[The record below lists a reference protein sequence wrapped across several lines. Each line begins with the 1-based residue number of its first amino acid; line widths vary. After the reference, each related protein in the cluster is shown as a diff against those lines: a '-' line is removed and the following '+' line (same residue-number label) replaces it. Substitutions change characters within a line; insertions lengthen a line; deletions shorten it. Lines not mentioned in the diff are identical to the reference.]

1 MSGTI
6 VRRGVAL
13 AALLLAAAGLVA
25 YVNRAEVA
33 RLYALL
39 NLFEPDYIVENFRAM
54 HRMFDT
60 VPVRAGDEVWALEK
74 GTPITL
80 PDTFDFGGEP
90 IDTSDFLE
98 YTNTT
103 GLIVLHE
110 GRVVFE
116 EYYLGESAAT
126 KHISWSVAKS
136 FTSAMVGIALDEGHI
151 GGIMDPV
158 TQYVPDLAGS
168 GYDGV
173 PLKHVLQM
181 SSGVRFDEDYD
192 AFFSDI
198 NRMGRTIALGT
209 PIADFVGS
217 LRNEVPPGTRHHYV
231 SMDTQVL
238 AMVLREATGQT
249 LAALTEEKLWK
260 PIGMESDAYWM
271 VDSTGMEL
279 AFGCLN
285 AVLRDYARFGLL
297 YMNEGK
303 RGDTQIVPAEWVRA
317 STSPDAPHVM
327 PGDDVTAVDGL
338 GYGYQWWIPAQP
350 HGDYIAVGVYNQFVY
365 VCPKHRVVIAK
376 TSANA
381 HYLDDD
387 SISEPQAIELFRAI
401 AEATSEISVQTIAP

>member
-1 MSGTI
+1 LKTLLQ
-6 VRRGVAL
+6 RGAAVL
-13 AALLLAAAGLVA
+13 AVLLIAAIAAAGFYRDDLT
-25 YVNRAEVA
+25 
-33 RLYALL
+33 RLLALL
-39 NLFEPDYIVENFRAM
+39 NLFTPDRIVENFRNM
-54 HRMFDT
+54 DKVFDT
-60 VPVRAGDEVWALEK
+60 VDVRAGDDVWALEP
-74 GTPITL
+74 GTPIVL
-80 PDTFDFGGEP
+80 PEEFDFGGEKM
-90 IDTSDFLE
+90 DTAAFLD

-110 GRVVFE
+110 DRVVFE
-116 EYYLGESAAT
+116 EYYRGETAAT

-136 FTSAMVGIALDEGHI
+136 FTSALVGIALVDGHI
-151 GGIMDPV
+151 GGVMDPV
-158 TQYVPDLAGS
+158 TQYVPGLAGS

-260 PIGMESDAYWM
+260 PIGMESGAYWM
-271 VDSTGMEL
+271 ADSAGMEL

-297 YMNEGK
+297 YLNEGK
-303 RGDTQIVPAEWVRA
+303 RGDKQIVPAEWVRA
-317 STSPDAPHVM
+317 STTPDAPHVM
-327 PGDDVTAVDGL
+327 PGGDVTAVDDQ
-338 GYGYQWWIPAQP
+338 GYGYQWWIPARP
-350 HGDYIAVGVYNQFVY
+350 HGDYIAVGVYNQFIY
-365 VCPKHRVVIAK
+365 VCPKHRIVIAK

-381 HYLDDD
+381 HYLDDE
-387 SISEPQAIELFRAI
+387 SISEPQTIELFRAI
-401 AEATSEISVQTIAP
+401 AEIASADAGNAG